1 MTDPNVLNNQ
11 LQHEISERIRAEE
24 ELKQHTKLLST
35 LLDVSNLVSS
45 AMDLKPL
52 LKAILDRLRIIL
64 DYRDARF
71 FTVAGDK
78 VMIFAHRTG
87 LPRDE
92 DENCMVSGDSVPL
105 GLKMVFDRKPVL
117 IPDLYSDD
125 PIAVSFR
132 SAMGKYPDMVLK
144 EVRSW
149 MGLPMIVKDKVV
161 GILTLGHSEKNFY
174 KPDDIELGMAFANQ
188 AAIEFENAKLYNE
201 TIKRA
206 DELRTMYN
214 IQQAITSRLDLDAV
228 LRLIAEESRRLTI
241 SHSTA
246 VFLVD
251 GGDLVFSVFSGGEH
265 SGLTGYRAPVASSL
279 MGRSL
284 LKGKSVRLKDISST
298 EGVDVELL
306 IRAGV
311 RSYLCVPL
319 IAGTKPVGII
329 AATNKLTGEFGIE
342 DERILNMFAPSA
354 VIGIENARLYQE
366 ERYRHLE
373 DEQRRYVA
381 EGLRD
386 MLAILNS
393 HRAVDEIMNFII
405 KEAAR
410 LMGTDSGSLYR
421 LNGEKDM
428 LLLEAACGLPEE
440 FTSRTE
446 VPMGTDAIRRAVSG
460 RIPIVVSDIPS
471 LVKKSAG
478 PAAGLSPQLK
488 WLQDNCNGLMA
499 LPLICKDEIYGGI
512 ALYFKKGS
520 NPVREV
526 REFTRDMIDLAM
538 TFADQAALVI
548 DNARLR
554 LQAEEMA
561 VAAERNRLAR
571 DLHDAVT
578 QTLFSASL
586 IAEVL
591 PKLWERNPEDG
602 RKRLEELRQL
612 TRGAL
617 AEMRTLLFELRP
629 ATLVEAALEELLRQ
643 LAEAITGRA
652 RIPVTLKTEGHGVL
666 PTEVKIALYR
676 IVQEALNNIAKHSG
690 ADAAEVRLQ
699 YLDEECNGKKS
710 VRLKISDNGKGFEP
724 HTVTSEHFGVG
735 IMRERAEAI
744 GAELCVDSRPGAGT
758 DISLYCSYCA
768 G

>member
-1 MTDPNVLNNQ
+1 MTDLNVLNNQ
-11 LQHEISERIRAEE
+11 LQHEISERIRAEK
-24 ELKQHTKLLST
+24 ELEQRTRLLST

-45 AMDLKPL
+45 TMDLKPL
-52 LKAILDRLRIIL
+52 LEAILDRLRTIL
-64 DYRDARF
+64 DYKDARF

-78 VMIFAHRTG
+78 VRIFARRTSLPREDEEHRT
-87 LPRDE
+87 PADT
-92 DENCMVSGDSVPL
+92 VPL
-105 GLKMVFDRKPVL
+105 GLQIVLDRKPLL
-117 IPDLYSDD
+117 IADIYGDD
-125 PIAVSFR
+125 QASASFR
-132 SAMGKYPDMVLK
+132 AAMGPHLDTVLNG
-144 EVRSW
+144 VNSW

-161 GILTLGHSEKNFY
+161 GILTLDHGKRNFY
-174 KPDDIELGMAFANQ
+174 RPEDIELGMAFANQ

-206 DELRTMYN
+206 DELRTMFN

-228 LRLIAEESRRLTI
+228 LSLIAEESRRLTN

-246 VFLVD
+246 VLLVD
-251 GGDLVFSVFSGGEH
+251 GGDLVFSVFSGSQL
-265 SGLTGYRAPVASSL
+265 SGLAGYRATVDSSV
-279 MGRSL
+279 MGRNL
-284 LKGKSVRLKDISST
+284 LKGRSVRIKDVRSSD
-298 EGVDVELL
+298 GADIELL
-306 IRAGV
+306 TEAGV

-329 AATNKLTGEFGIE
+329 AAANKLTGEFNTE

-366 ERYRHLE
+366 ERRRHLE
-373 DEQRRYVA
+373 DQQRRYVA

-393 HRAVDEIMNFII
+393 QRAVEEIMSFII

-410 LMGTDSGSLYR
+410 LMGTDAGSLYR
-421 LNGEKDM
+421 LNGEKDA
-428 LLLEAACGLPEE
+428 LLPEAACGLPEE
-440 FTSRTE
+440 LASQAE
-446 VPMGTDAIRRAVSG
+446 AILDGSPAGRAVLE
-460 RIPIVVSDIPS
+460 RKPIVVSDIPEMLEDS
-471 LVKKSAG
+471 RRPEGRS
-478 PAAGLSPQLK
+478 QLNK
-488 WLQDNCNGLMA
+488 WLKDNCSGLMA
-499 LPLICKDEIYGGI
+499 LPLICKDEMYGGI
-512 ALYFKKGS
+512 VLYFKKGGGPARAGKEFS
-520 NPVREV
+520 RE
-526 REFTRDMIDLAM
+526 MIDLAM

-602 RKRLEELRQL
+602 RRRLEEIRQL

-652 RIPVTLKTEGHGVL
+652 RIPVTLKIEGRGAL
-666 PTEVKIALYR
+666 ATEVKIALYR
-676 IVQEALNNIAKHSG
+676 IAQEALNNIAKHSDAG
-690 ADAAEVRLQ
+690 AAEVRLE
-699 YLDEECNGKKS
+699 YLDEDCGGKKA
-710 VRLKISDNGKGFEP
+710 VRLKISDNGRGFDP
-724 HTVTSEHFGVG
+724 RAVTSEHFGVG

-744 GAELCVDSRPGAGT
+744 GAELRVESRPGAGT
-758 DISLYCSYCA
+758 DIILYCSSCTA
-768 G
+768 